1 MNDNDIKRISR
12 LVAIAAQLQTKSL
25 VTATQLSEKF
35 NVSIRT
41 IYRDIKALEDS
52 GIPVLTIEGKGYSL
66 MEGYKMPP
74 VMFTPD
80 EANALITAEQLLL
93 LNTDR
98 SFTGELRSAFNKIK
112 AVLQFSTKEKTEFLA
127 DRIAVSPMLLK
138 TQKSDLLTLIQHA
151 LIEFKVLNIHYH
163 SLGKQEKTVR
173 LVEPFA
179 LYYCFEETWAL
190 IAYCRLRK
198 EFRMFK
204 LDNILKLEL
213 TDLNFQPHKMTLKEY
228 LSEKGKKFTTPD
240 TPLS

>member
-12 LVAIAAQLQTKSL
+12 LAAIATQLQTKSL
-25 VTATQLSEKF
+25 LTATQLSKKF

-41 IYRDIKALEDS
+41 IYRDIKALEDA

-66 MEGYKMPP
+66 MEGYKIPP
-74 VMFTPD
+74 VMFTES

-93 LNTDR
+93 SNADR
-98 SFTGELRSAFNKIK
+98 SFTEELLAALNKIK
-112 AVLQFSTKEKTEFLA
+112 AVLQFSTKEKVEFLA
-127 DRIAVSPMLLK
+127 NRIAVSPLLSR

-151 LIEFKVLNIHYH
+151 LIEFKVLHIHYH
-163 SLGKQEKTVR
+163 SLGKKEKTAR

-179 LYYCFEETWAL
+179 LYYCLEESWAL

-204 LDNILKLEL
+204 LGNILKLEL
-213 TDLNFQPHKMTLKEY
+213 TELNFQPHKMTLQEY
-228 LSEKGKKFTTPD
+228 LREKEKKFTTPD